1 MSQWDYEASR
11 RRRALQV
18 VAVFTKRRMTWAWA
32 RWRPWAGAQSRL
44 IRRGNGGHKGTARLQ
59 TLVSAWLTRRQHG
72 AKLHGLLEWALLAKN
87 GREGSLFEARAIE
100 HALGTTLLG
109 AVNAWLALT
118 HNCHQHTRHLYMVVE
133 YRRAERKRSIRS
145 AYLRWEYN
153 TRKKQSI
160 ERRQRL
166 AQVPPVLPSRHAR
179 PPSPHPRPPAA
190 PSSAWPSHAAPSP
203 PAASSPAPRRSPRPG
218 RLDMSKLRLVPPP
231 PPPPAP
237 PPPPPLPAAASS
249 PKPLDHYETM
259 VADGLFHQV
268 AKGADSI
275 PVAIMGNYLRS
286 RGDISA
292 KTIESMVFDMDSNG
306 NGHIDLHEWRRAAWK
321 TFGKDLSADEDVE
334 QPLAA
339 PRTRVTFA
347 REIDEP
353 KTAPNAA
360 DVAGAEALRKAL
372 LPQVLRVIDLF
383 RELDANNDGKVTSA
397 EFRRMLPL
405 LATAGVLNAAS
416 FAEADVESLFALLDL
431 DGSGSI
437 EYSEL
442 HTRLRQGL
450 TVTLDRK
457 LQAGAVLFDVE
468 AKSRIALR
476 EGASLPVGRF
486 AKLTR
491 GGGRGGRC
499 SERDGGDSQG
509 APRAGQAPI

>member
-1 MSQWDYEASR
+1 M
-11 RRRALQV
+11 
-18 VAVFTKRRMTWAWA
+18 
-32 RWRPWAGAQSRL
+32 
-44 IRRGNGGHKGTARLQ
+44 
-59 TLVSAWLTRRQHG
+59 
-72 AKLHGLLEWALLAKN
+72 
-87 GREGSLFEARAIE
+87 
-100 HALGTTLLG
+100 
-109 AVNAWLALT
+109 
-118 HNCHQHTRHLYMVVE
+118 
-133 YRRAERKRSIRS
+133 
-145 AYLRWEYN
+145 
-153 TRKKQSI
+153 
-160 ERRQRL
+160 
-166 AQVPPVLPSRHAR
+166 
-179 PPSPHPRPPAA
+179 
-190 PSSAWPSHAAPSP
+190 
-203 PAASSPAPRRSPRPG
+203 
-218 RLDMSKLRLVPPP
+218 
-231 PPPPAP
+231 
-237 PPPPPLPAAASS
+237 
-249 PKPLDHYETM
+249 
-259 VADGLFHQV
+259 ADGLFHQV

-275 PVAIMGNYLRS
+275 PVAIMGDYLRS

-476 EGASLPVGRF
+476 EGAAGAADAAGAAGGAGDAVPSETAATAKARLEQAKRQFDNLPADVRLDRIYDSAPRIGVYDWTQYRTRHGRRGRPAEPTAEALPALLSPRYGRARPLAPPASEKAAAALPVAALISPRVLGGLQAGSEASSEVPSPRPPAPANPWQAVPPGVNQWQSVLPSGEKRALTHGNQRHSVPAHGSPYGPPLPRRHRDALRDAPLSEG
-486 AKLTR
+486 AKWAAGSAGDQLDHLLAAAAALKTPTWQQAWQQAAETTPR
-491 GGGRGGRC
+491 VKASARP
-499 SERDGGDSQG
+499 ERDERAPVVPAALRLDKGRSSNPAYWDKDHIERTLVQPWGGPPSDQYN
-509 APRAGQAPI
+509 